1 MNTSDES
8 GITILFGGTGGIG
21 SAVAR
26 ALHQAGR
33 KIFLAARDEGRLA
46 TLAGELG
53 CSFGV
58 VDMTNESSVA
68 SLIEQAGKEGPITG
82 AAVCVGSIV
91 LKPAHLTSLEEWEST
106 LRINATAAFLVI
118 KHLVSMMRQRG
129 GSILLFSS
137 AAAEI
142 GLPNHEAIAAAKG
155 AVIGLTRSAAATYA
169 GQNIRV
175 NCIAPGLVRTPLA
188 AKITGNPS
196 AEKVSV
202 ALHPLGRLGE
212 PSDIAGLTIW
222 LLSNESS
229 WTTGQVFTVDGGL
242 AGLKVQR

>member
-1 MNTSDES
+1 MNNATHS

-26 ALHQAGR
+26 ALHEAGR

-46 TLAGELG
+46 ALAAEFG

-68 SLIEQAGKEGPITG
+68 SLIEQAATEGPITG

-91 LKPAHLTSLEEWEST
+91 LKPAHLTSVEEWEGT
-106 LRINATAAFLVI
+106 LRINATPPFLAV
-118 KHLVSMMRQRG
+118 KHLVPKMRGNG

-169 GQNIRV
+169 GQNIRI

-188 AKITGNPS
+188 AKITGNPA
-196 AEKVSV
+196 AEKFSV

-212 PSDIAGLTIW
+212 PHDIAGLASW
-222 LLSNESS
+222 LLSADSS